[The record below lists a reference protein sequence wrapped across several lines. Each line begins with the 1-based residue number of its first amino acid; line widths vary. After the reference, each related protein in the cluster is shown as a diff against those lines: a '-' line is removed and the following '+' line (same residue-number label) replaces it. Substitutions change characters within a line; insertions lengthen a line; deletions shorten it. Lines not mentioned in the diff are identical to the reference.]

1 MTQKTDD
8 LDVSATQ
15 EVQESGDITSP
26 VGDITSPVG
35 DITSPVGDITSP
47 VGNITPESGNITP
60 ESGDITPKS
69 GDITQEV
76 TMKTLETDEKPAKI
90 PENSIKTTGETPP
103 KAPIELVS
111 EPVNK
116 IQQHFVPPVK
126 PIVSNSR
133 IVEGR
138 RGVERV
144 PFDAV
149 KDDK

>member
-1 MTQKTDD
+1 MTLKTDD

-26 VGDITSPVG
+26 VGDIT
-35 DITSPVGDITSP
+35 
-47 VGNITPESGNITP
+47 P
-60 ESGDITPKS
+60 ESGDITQK
-69 GDITQEV
+69 V
-76 TMKTLETDEKPAKI
+76 TMETLETDEKPAKI

-111 EPVNK
+111 KPVNK

-144 PFDAV
+144 SFDAV

>member
-1 MTQKTDD
+1 MTLKTDD
-8 LDVSATQ
+8 LDVPATQ

-26 VGDITSPVG
+26 V
-35 DITSPVGDITSP
+35 
-47 VGNITPESGNITP
+47 GNITP

-90 PENSIKTTGETPP
+90 PENPIKTTGETPP
-103 KAPIELVS
+103 EAPIKLVS

-138 RGVERV
+138 KGVERV

>member
-1 MTQKTDD
+1 MTPKTDD
-8 LDVSATQ
+8 LDVPATQ
-15 EVQESGDITSP
+15 EVQES
-26 VGDITSPVG
+26 GDITSPVG

-60 ESGDITPKS
+60 ESGN
-69 GDITQEV
+69 ITQEV

-149 KDDK
+149 RDDK

>member
-35 DITSPVGDITSP
+35 DIT
-47 VGNITPESGNITP
+47 PESGDITP
-60 ESGDITPKS
+60 ESGDITPES

-90 PENSIKTTGETPP
+90 PENPIKTTEETPP
-103 KAPIELVS
+103 EAPIKLVS